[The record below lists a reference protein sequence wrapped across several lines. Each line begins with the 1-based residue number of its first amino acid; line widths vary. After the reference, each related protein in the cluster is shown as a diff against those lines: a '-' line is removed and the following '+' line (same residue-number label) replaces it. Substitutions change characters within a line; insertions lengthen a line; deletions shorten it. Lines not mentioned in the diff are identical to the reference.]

1 MSPIP
6 FRWEGDSFTPLAGF
20 GKRCDQEFV
29 IGQVYHLEESHQ
41 RSAASHAQ
49 YFAALNEAFQNLPEK
64 LAAQF
69 ASPEHLRKFALI
81 RSGYRDE
88 RSIIAASKAEAQR
101 FAAFIRPLD
110 EYAFIVVNLAVVTVY
125 TAKSQSIRAMG
136 KADFEK
142 SKAAVLDYVAGMV
155 GVSPTDLSANAGRA
169 A

>member
-29 IGQVYHLEESHQ
+29 IGQVYHLEEVHQ

-64 LAAQF
+64 LAEQF
-69 ASPEHLRKFALI
+69 ASTEHLRKFALI

-88 RSIIAASKAEAQR
+88 RSIIASSKAEAQR
-101 FAAFIRPLD
+101 LFPH
-110 EYAFIVVNLAVVTVY
+110 LAVTLK
-125 TAKSQSIRAMG
+125 TADALLL
-136 KADFEK
+136 
-142 SKAAVLDYVAGMV
+142 LDYALRTLEG
-155 GVSPTDLSANAGRA
+155 LR
-169 A
+169 